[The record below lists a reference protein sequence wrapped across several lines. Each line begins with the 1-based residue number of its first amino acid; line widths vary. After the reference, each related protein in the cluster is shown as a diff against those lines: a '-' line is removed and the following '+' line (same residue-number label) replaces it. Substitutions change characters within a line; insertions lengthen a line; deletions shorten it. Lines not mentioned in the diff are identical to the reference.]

1 MNLLKRLT
9 NSEEKKR
16 LLDNYVSLMVLQAMN
31 FILPL
36 LTLPYLVRVLG
47 VEKFG
52 LVMFAQSFISFFS
65 LIVDFGFSL
74 SATREIS
81 VHRDNKDKVTDIF
94 SSVMIIKIFLL
105 LLSFLMMT
113 IIVFTFERLSQDWKL
128 YMFTFLMVGGQT
140 IFPIWYFQGM
150 ERMRLVTIVNV
161 TSKVIFTLLIFIVI
175 QGKEDYIYVPIVNGI
190 GFIAGGIL
198 SLFILYKTFHQKL
211 IFPSFSSIKYYFKD
225 SSQYFLSRI
234 SVSLYTSTNAFVLG
248 LLTNNTMVG
257 YYSIAEKIYMAF
269 QYMYQPIIQ
278 TLYPYI
284 AKEKNIIL
292 FKKIFKIFMI
302 INISGVII
310 LYFFDSYIFY
320 FLFTK
325 NIGKESLDVFH
336 ILLIAIIV
344 VVPSIFLGYP
354 FLAALGFPK
363 YANLS
368 VIYGSIFHMLGLV
381 FLAILG
387 QISIYS
393 VAAMVVLTEAVVFVL
408 RVYWTKKENLW

>member
-1 MNLLKRLT
+1 MSIFKKLT
-9 NSEEKKR
+9 NSVEKKR
-16 LLDNYVSLMVLQAMN
+16 LLDNYLSLMTLQAMN
-31 FILPL
+31 FLLPL

-65 LIVDFGFSL
+65 IIVDFGFNL

-81 VHRDNKDKVTDIF
+81 VHRENQKKVTEIF
-94 SSVMIIKIFLL
+94 SSIITIKLTLL
-105 LLSFLMMT
+105 LVSFIIMLG
-113 IIVFTFERLSQDWKL
+113 IVFSFERLSQDWKL
-128 YMFTFLMVGGQT
+128 YTFTYLMVIGQT
-140 IFPIWYFQGM
+140 IFPVWYFQGM

-161 TSKVIFTLLIFIVI
+161 TSKVLFTLLIFIVI
-175 QGKEDYIYVPIVNGI
+175 QEKQDYIYVPIVSGI
-190 GFIAGGIL
+190 GFISGGVL
-198 SLFILYKTFHQKL
+198 SLYILYKIFDQKFT
-211 IFPSFSSIKYYFKD
+211 FPSMPSLKYYFID
-225 SSQYFLSRI
+225 SSQYFLSRV
-234 SVSLYTSTNAFVLG
+234 SVSLYTSANAFVLG

-257 YYSIAEKIYMAF
+257 YYSIAEKLYMAF

-292 FKKIFKIFMI
+292 FKKIFMIFMI
-302 INISGVII
+302 FNISGVII
-310 LYFFDSYIFY
+310 LYFLDSYIFI

-325 NIGKESLDVFH
+325 SIGRESLEVFH
-336 ILLIAIIV
+336 ILLVAIVV

-354 FLAALGFPK
+354 FLGALGFPK
-363 YANLS
+363 HANMS
-368 VIYGSIFHMLGLV
+368 VVYGSISHMTGLAL
-381 FLAILG
+381 LAMLE

-393 VAAMVVLTEAVVFVL
+393 VAGMVVLTEIVVFVL